1 MTHHYRIN
9 GSMIQQFSGKPVSII
24 GTVSK
29 IHPSGNVLDL
39 ETSDQQHI
47 VVRSSDHIVDVN
59 PGNIIEVL
67 GEVDNRNQIACDTIV
82 TFEPEQTA
90 NFDMDM
96 YNQAVMLFQ
105 HYPQDYLVN
114 L

>member
-1 MTHHYRIN
+1 MN
-9 GSMIQQFSGKPVSII
+9 VDAGS
-24 GTVSK
+24 
-29 IHPSGNVLDL
+29 
-39 ETSDQQHI
+39 
-47 VVRSSDHIVDVN
+47 
-59 PGNIIEVL
+59 IIEVL
-67 GEVDNRNQIACDTIV
+67 GNVDNRNQIACDTIV

-90 NFDMDM
+90 NFGNKFLQSFPRFQAVSLDMDM

>member
-1 MTHHYRIN
+1 MSHHYRIN
-9 GSMIQQFSGKPVSII
+9 GSMLQQFNEKPVSII
-24 GTVSK
+24 GTVTK
-29 IHPSGNVLDL
+29 IHPSGNIIDL
-39 ETSDQQHI
+39 ETSDKQHI
-47 VVRSSDHIVDVN
+47 VVRLSEQVDVN
-59 PGNIIEVL
+59 AGSIIEVL
-67 GEVDNRNQIACDTIV
+67 GNVDNRNQIVCDTIV

>member
-1 MTHHYRIN
+1 MRDLI
-9 GSMIQQFSGKPVSII
+9 SI
-24 GTVSK
+24 K
-29 IHPSGNVLDL
+29 
-39 ETSDQQHI
+39 
-47 VVRSSDHIVDVN
+47 VDVN
-59 PGNIIEVL
+59 AGSVIEVL
-67 GEVDNRNQIACDTIV
+67 GNVDNRNQIVCDTIV

-90 NFDMDM
+90 DFGNKNEIINLQKKYSLFYLDMDM

>member
-1 MTHHYRIN
+1 MQHWFFLYVC
-9 GSMIQQFSGKPVSII
+9 IQ
-24 GTVSK
+24 
-29 IHPSGNVLDL
+29 
-39 ETSDQQHI
+39 
-47 VVRSSDHIVDVN
+47 VDVN
-59 PGNIIEVL
+59 AGSIIEVL
-67 GEVDNRNQIACDTIV
+67 GNVDNRNQIVCDTIV

-90 NFDMDM
+90 NFGKKTNFHCVFFQSFELIYLDMDM

>member
-1 MTHHYRIN
+1 MSHHYRIN
-9 GSMIQQFSGKPVSII
+9 GSMLQQFSGKPV
-24 GTVSK
+24 
-29 IHPSGNVLDL
+29 HPTGNVIDL
-39 ETSDQQHI
+39 ETSDKQHI
-47 VVRSSDHIVDVN
+47 VVRSTERVAVDA
-59 PGNIIEVL
+59 GSIIEVL
-67 GEVDNRNQIACDTIV
+67 GNVDNRNQIICDSVI

-96 YNQAVMLFQ
+96 YNQAVLLFQ